1 VPELGVVGAVMRQW
15 YVVHSQANA
24 ENRALTN
31 LARQGYDTWL
41 PLYRKTRR
49 HARRIETVLRPLFP
63 RYLFV
68 RVDLQAEVWRPIL
81 STMGVSDLVSGA
93 DGPLPVGDAVIDA
106 LKMQASEDGHFDLRP
121 SAFKSGERVR
131 IRVGPLADLE
141 GIFQLES
148 DAERVM
154 VLLKLM
160 GREVR
165 VTVPSEDVESA

>member
-1 VPELGVVGAVMRQW
+1 MRQW
-15 YVVHSQANA
+15 YVVHSHANA
-24 ENRALTN
+24 ESRALTN
-31 LARQGYDTWL
+31 LARQDYDTWL

-93 DGPLPVGDAVIDA
+93 DGPLPVGDAIVDG

-121 SAFKSGERVR
+121 SPFQPGDRVR

-160 GREVR
+160 GRAVR
-165 VTVPSEDVESA
+165 VTVPSDDVESA